1 MSKELR
7 EQENA
12 NYLIHEFV
20 CYIKLSCLPFISIIP
35 CFSLLSELL
44 ASLILFLE
52 ATLFTESSL
61 EVI

>member
-1 MSKELR
+1 MYKELR

-20 CYIKLSCLPFISIIP
+20 CYITLSCLPFISIIP

-44 ASLILFLE
+44 ASLIV
-52 ATLFTESSL
+52 SGSNI
-61 EVI
+61 V